1 MKGMISQAQAEQ
13 LRQENAYLREQVALL
28 KKALFAAKSERRPL
42 IEKLLG
48 TIDLFDVQPDNG
60 TVAESPSTEEVR
72 YTRKK
77 RNADQ
82 GRTALP
88 DHLERRVEIIEL
100 PEEERQCPECGSVMR
115 EIGED
120 VTEELEIIPMQVFVR
135 RIVRKKYACPT
146 DTLHGVFRARMP
158 ARAIP
163 KGIAGPGLL
172 SHILISKYVDHLPLD
187 RQEKI
192 FLRHGVKVP
201 KSSMSD

>member
-1 MKGMISQAQAEQ
+1 MKKIVSAEDFDNAIQAKDAEI
-13 LRQENAYLREQVALL
+13 AYLREQVALL

-60 TVAESPSTEEVR
+60 TVAESPSSEEVR

-77 RNADQ
+77 RSADQ

-88 DHLERRVEIIEL
+88 EHLERRVEIIEL

-120 VTEELEIIPMQVFVR
+120 VTEELEIIPMQVLCAASCA
-135 RIVRKKYACPT
+135 KSTPAQPTLCMACSAPAC
-146 DTLHGVFRARMP
+146 LRGPFPRASRG
-158 ARAIP
+158 RAF
-163 KGIAGPGLL
+163 
-172 SHILISKYVDHLPLD
+172 S
-187 RQEKI
+187 RTC
-192 FLRHGVKVP
+192 
-201 KSSMSD
+201 